1 MGPVGPRAPLVT
13 KDETG
18 SHMAFRTVQLLIGQ
32 ILSDENMRDAFL
44 ARPRETLTALRD
56 QGLDL
61 TPAEIEALLGT
72 DRRLWRT
79 GAKWLDDRL
88 QRCRL
93 PQTHQSTKGEQQ

>member
-1 MGPVGPRAPLVT
+1 
-13 KDETG
+13 
-18 SHMAFRTVQLLIGQ
+18 MAFRTVQLIIGQ
-32 ILSDENMRDAFL
+32 ILSDEEMRDAFL
-44 ARPRETLTALRD
+44 ARPRETLTALRE

-61 TPAEIEALLGT
+61 TPGEIEALLGS

-93 PQTHQSTKGEQQ
+93 PRANQGAEGGQP